1 MGKKKTPTKSF
12 EHIVSDMTTKKFEP
26 VIKKLIAESFSQFA
40 FKYND
45 TLRDLFIKVAVID
58 DILTEK
64 LENINFNGIASR
76 VADKQD
82 VMEGYKSMVAL
93 EDKVTANDR
102 VRISM
107 EIKEKNAADFG
118 EVQKLQIDAVGSGQ
132 TLGVEFETHL
142 IDMGSSDTKE
152 VILKG
157 KDETDQVA
165 GVTIR
170 VVVDKI
176 SRKEA

>member
-1 MGKKKTPTKSF
+1 MGKKKQPTKSF

-26 VIKKLIAESFSQFA
+26 LIKQLIAESFSQFA

-45 TLRDLFIKVAVID
+45 TLRDLFLKVAVID

-64 LENINFNGIASR
+64 IETISFNGIASR

-82 VMEGYKSMVAL
+82 VMEGYKSL
-93 EDKVTANDR
+93 KGPEEKITANDR

-107 EIKEKNAADFG
+107 EIKEKDAADFG

-132 TLGVEFETHL
+132 TLGIEFETHL
-142 IDMGSSDTKE
+142 IDMVNYTTKE